1 MKFLSKK
8 IVTILA
14 ILLIL
19 IAPVLSLAQEPDVNP
34 GSLPTKLENPIGNIT
49 TVQAFIGKLLNGA
62 IKLGIPLVALAII
75 YSGFLFVKAQGK
87 SEEITAAKDALLYS
101 LIGGAIL
108 LGAWAISQALLD
120 TVKLLAN

>member
-1 MKFLSKK
+1 MRFLKK
-8 IVTILA
+8 NLFK
-14 ILLIL
+14 LLVVLFI
-19 IAPVLSLAQEPDVNP
+19 ISAPLLSLAAVTGGAPVN
-34 GSLPTKLENPIGNIT
+34 KLENPVGNIKT
-49 TVQAFIGKLLNGA
+49 IQEFIGKLLTGA

>member
-1 MKFLSKK
+1 MRFLKK
-8 IVTILA
+8 NLFKLLA
-14 ILLIL
+14 VLFIIS
-19 IAPVLSLAQEPDVNP
+19 APLLSLAQSHVPGPVILLKNP
-34 GSLPTKLENPIGNIT
+34 VGNIT
-49 TVQAFIGKLLNGA
+49 TIQQFVGKLLDGA

-75 YSGFLFVKAQGK
+75 YSGFLFAKAQGK

>member
-1 MKFLSKK
+1 MKFLRKK
-8 IVTILA
+8 IITTLA
-14 ILLIL
+14 ILFIL
-19 IAPVLSLAQEPDVNP
+19 LAPVLSFAGDGTGTP
-34 GSLPTKLENPIGNIT
+34 GSLATKLENPVGNIKT
-49 TVQAFIGKLLNGA
+49 IQQFIGKLLDGA